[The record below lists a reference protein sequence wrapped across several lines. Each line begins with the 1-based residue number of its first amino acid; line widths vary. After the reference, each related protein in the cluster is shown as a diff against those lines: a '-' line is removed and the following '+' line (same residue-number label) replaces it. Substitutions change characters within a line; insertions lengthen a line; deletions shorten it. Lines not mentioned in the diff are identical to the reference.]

1 MCAALLQQEL
11 TRPFVPLAVR
21 VTPACDL
28 WVCFEENVHLCHTW
42 DMVLAC
48 TGVFS
53 RAPQVSFCVS
63 EAQPLSQDCRH
74 LRSARCCACA
84 FPGNSVSRTFPFGR
98 RCTRIQ
104 DCQSTGASRR
114 HQPEFQSAHRDLHS
128 WLGACL
134 GICFLRDP
142 SVTESSDV
150 PFRAI
155 GATSLSPKGRRVR
168 AWLFLELEKE
178 PDRLKGWLSVR
189 SSCLAQGRGGMLRLA
204 GCREAGQALWGGGWR
219 LPRAGSGRAMPE
231 CPAEPEQG
239 LGLWGAPAKGGEY
252 RPGLV
257 PPPKGKGPG
266 EERREER
273 RVGGRTE
280 REGRR
285 RSGAGA
291 RADPP
296 RPAAPH
302 LSEQRRLRAGPGPG
316 PSAARPWL
324 GRCRCCSAWPRWAP
338 AAGQGPPP
346 PARPGP
352 PPSRCR
358 TRRTTRRTSS
368 RRYRGG
374 YGNLGVPHPR
384 SGAGHGRAG
393 LSASCGVL
401 ADAGGCTCS
410 TEPGAAECRLW
421 AALGDAVCTL
431 SDSGCTL
438 SVLLRDAAHILADA
452 GCANILGGA
461 Q

>member
-1 MCAALLQQEL
+1 M
-11 TRPFVPLAVR
+11 
-21 VTPACDL
+21 
-28 WVCFEENVHLCHTW
+28 HLCHTW

-189 SSCLAQGRGGMLRLA
+189 PSCLAQGRGGMLRLA

-302 LSEQRRLRAGPGPG
+302 LSEQRRLRTGP
-316 PSAARPWL
+316 
-324 GRCRCCSAWPRWAP
+324 AP
-338 AAGQGPPP
+338 APPP
-346 PARPGP
+346 PAHGSAAAAAALPGRAGRRLPGRDP
-352 PPSRCR
+352 PHR
-358 TRRTTRRTSS
+358 
-368 RRYRGG
+368 
-374 YGNLGVPHPR
+374 
-384 SGAGHGRAG
+384 HGRALRRAAAGRGGQPGEHPLAGTAGATGTSGYRTRGAG
-393 LSASCGVL
+393 LGT
-401 ADAGGCTCS
+401 AGRG
-410 TEPGAAECRLW
+410 
-421 AALGDAVCTL
+421 
-431 SDSGCTL
+431 
-438 SVLLRDAAHILADA
+438 
-452 GCANILGGA
+452 
-461 Q
+461 